1 LVEILAMFSFTGSGT
16 LPSAAS
22 VAERE
27 GGRRVEEEEVEEGGV
42 GVREGKALSQGVARA
57 AAASSA
63 GVRGSRKETVVVE
76 GLPGVM
82 TLLRPRPLAPPL
94 VLARAAAAT
103 VAAVASCP
111 TKLAMAPNR
120 DWNLSLISSRR
131 EEEEEEGLLLLLPV
145 AFLLL
150 P

>member
-27 GGRRVEEEEVEEGGV
+27 GGRRVEEVEEEGV

-111 TKLAMAPNR
+111 TKLAMVPNR
-120 DWNLSLISSRR
+120 DWNLLLISLRR
-131 EEEEEEGLLLLLPV
+131 DEEEEGLLLLLPV